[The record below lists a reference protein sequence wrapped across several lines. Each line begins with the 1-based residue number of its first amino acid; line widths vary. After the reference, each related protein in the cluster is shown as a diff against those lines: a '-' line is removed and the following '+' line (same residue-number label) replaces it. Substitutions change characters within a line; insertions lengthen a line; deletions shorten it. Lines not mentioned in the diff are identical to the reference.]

1 MKIIECEQ
9 GTPEWLESRRCMVTG
24 TKLGDVMGTKLD
36 KLMLI
41 CDLIGEEASEQS
53 KAFKATAE
61 MERGTLEEV
70 FARKH
75 FEKIK
80 GKKVKEIGFCISDEF
95 PFLGCSADGWIENKG
110 VLDEGIEI
118 KSPDTKNAVFY
129 KLETMFSAEELGL
142 GSYSAVT
149 LKNPEPVFKP
159 SAKAPWLGIPAQYQW
174 QTVNYFL
181 VNENLKKMYF
191 CIYDARFLDDESKM
205 TIVEINRDNEI
216 LQDCL
221 KEAKV
226 ELAKFREV
234 WMTYRSAIIKDNF

>member
-1 MKIIECEQ
+1 MKIVECLQ
-9 GTPEWLESRRCMVTG
+9 GTPEWLESRRCMITG
-24 TKLGDVMGTKLD
+24 TKLGDVMGTNLD

-110 VLDEGIEI
+110 VLDEAIEI

-129 KLETMFSAEELGL
+129 KLETMFTAEELGL

-159 SAKAPWLGIPAQYQW
+159 SAKAPWLEIPAQYQW

-205 TIVEINRDNEI
+205 TIVEIKRENTDLQKCMEDAKTELVEFRKTWLRYRD
-216 LQDCL
+216 
-221 KEAKV
+221 
-226 ELAKFREV
+226 
-234 WMTYRSAIIKDNF
+234 SIIKDNF

>member
-9 GTPEWLESRRCMVTG
+9 GTNAWLESRRCMITG

-80 GKKVKEIGFCISDEF
+80 NKKVKEIGFCISDEF
-95 PFLGCSADGWIENKG
+95 PWLGCSADGWIENKG
-110 VLDEGIEI
+110 ILDEAIEI

-129 KLETMFSAEELGL
+129 RLETMFTAEELGL

-149 LKNPEPVFKP
+149 LKNPDPVFKP
-159 SAKAPWLGIPAQYQW
+159 SAKAPWLDIPSQYQW

-191 CIYDARFLDDESKM
+191 CIYDARFLDEESKM

-221 KEAKV
+221 KEARQ
-226 ELAKFREV
+226 ELIKFREM
-234 WMTYRSAIIKDNF
+234 WIAYRDAIIKDNF